1 MIEKLNKLKST
12 FSEEL
17 NTISNNIKLEELE
30 KEFL

>member
-1 MIEKLNKLKST
+1 MIEKLNKLKNT

-17 NTISNNIKLEELE
+17 KTISDNVNLEELE